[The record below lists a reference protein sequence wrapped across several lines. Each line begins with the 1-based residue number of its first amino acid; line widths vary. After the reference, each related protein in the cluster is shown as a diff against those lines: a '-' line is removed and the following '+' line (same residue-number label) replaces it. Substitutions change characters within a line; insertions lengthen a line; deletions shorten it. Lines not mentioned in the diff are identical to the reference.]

1 MGCLGATS
9 ILQQGQGPS
18 LPTGPASR
26 GSSLP
31 AGQRPGHAPLAPAVP
46 PDGSSAPTVC
56 IPLHPTADFGG
67 APGRPGAAPSGA
79 VCGGVPGSRCLGRLS
94 WATRHQRSPGG
105 LAPPP
110 GGLCSPWLLSDVS
123 ANRLALDLAARP
135 GMTLVC
141 AVRPARF
148 GGRGA
153 QHTCGH
159 VHVSFP
165 ARHSPIGGAQP
176 GPPTSPL
183 PSS

>member
-1 MGCLGATS
+1 M
-9 ILQQGQGPS
+9 
-18 LPTGPASR
+18 PTGPASR